1 MFKHP
6 RPILIVDDDVE
17 LVTLLVDYLQLE
29 GFAPVAAHNGTE
41 ALELLSRQEFEIV
54 VLDVMMPGMSGVEV
68 LKRIREKSQLPV
80 LMLTAK
86 GDPVDRIIGLELGAD
101 DYIAKPFNPRE
112 LLARIHAVLRRRP
125 AGDAPGAPSPE
136 NETVRFGEFELDHGT
151 RVLKKN
157 GEVQP
162 LTTGEFAVLKAFARH
177 PRQPLSRDKLMEMAR
192 GREYEAFDRSLDV
205 QVSRLRKLIEPD
217 PSKPRYLQTVWGL
230 GYVFIPDGHS

>member
-1 MFKHP
+1 M
-6 RPILIVDDDVE
+6 RMLLVEDDAAIVASLTDLLRSEGYETRCADGQDAAVE
-17 LVTLLVDYLQLE
+17 LLRSERFDLALVDVALAQGN
-29 GFAPVAAHNGTE
+29 GFAVCAA
-41 ALELLSRQEFEIV
+41 AKACDPAPAVIF
-54 VLDVMMPGMSGVEV
+54 
-68 LKRIREKSQLPV
+68 
-80 LMLTAK
+80 LTAS
-86 GDPVDRIIGLELGAD
+86 DDEFSTVAGLDMGAD

-125 AGDAPGAPSPE
+125 AGDAPGAPSLE
-136 NETVRFGEFELDHGT
+136 NETVRFGEFELDLGT